1 MMRTHYC
8 SDVTAGMDGQ
18 KVRLAGW
25 VHETRVFGK
34 INFVI
39 LRDRSGLMQVIF
51 KEGETSEAL
60 LQQAKSLVKET
71 AVVVEGAVRASKIAN
86 AGRELVPSSLEVVG
100 KVRGMVPFELTG
112 KVPAD
117 LDVRLDNRF
126 VDLRRIEVQAVF
138 KVRAEVQRAFRETC
152 LSLGFQ
158 EINPPCILE
167 SASEGGTDL
176 FTVDY
181 FGRKAFLAQSPQLYK
196 QLAVLGGM
204 DKVFMTTPVWRAE
217 KHNTTQHLNEVT
229 QMDAEMGFADDGDAL
244 DSLERVFIGMLEG
257 VSKNCA
263 RELELLKSP
272 LSVPKKVPRH
282 SYSDLVDLLNKNGE
296 HLAWGSDFSKEQEDR
311 LSRLTGDE
319 AFLITGWPAAARA
332 FYSMPEA
339 DGKTCKAYD
348 LMFRGIEIASGAQR
362 IHDVELLEKALQSR
376 NLNPADFKGYL
387 DAFRYGA
394 IPHAGWSIG
403 AERLVMKLC
412 NLQNIR
418 EAALFPRDRNRL
430 TP

>member
-8 SDVTAGMDGQ
+8 SDVSAAMDGRR
-18 KVRLAGW
+18 VGLAGW

-39 LRDRSGLMQVIF
+39 LRDRSGLVQVIF
-51 KEGETSEAL
+51 KEGETPEEL
-60 LQQAKSLVKET
+60 LQKAKSLVKET

-86 AGRELVPSSLEVVG
+86 LGREVVPEKLDVVG

-126 VDLRRIEVQAVF
+126 VDLRRLEVQAVF
-138 KVRAEVQRAFRETC
+138 KIRAEVQKSFRENC
-152 LSLGFQ
+152 LELGFQ
-158 EINPPCILE
+158 EINPPCLVE
-167 SASEGGTDL
+167 SATEGGTDL
-176 FTVDY
+176 FAVDY

-204 DKVFMTTPVWRAE
+204 DKVFMVTPIWRAE

-229 QMDAEMGFADDGDAL
+229 QMDVEMGFADDNDAL
-244 DSLERVFIGMLEG
+244 DALEKVFLGILDA
-257 VSKNCA
+257 VNKNCQK
-263 RELELLKSP
+263 ELELLKSP
-272 LSVPKKVPRH
+272 LAVPKKINRH
-282 SYSDLVDLLNKNGE
+282 SYSDLVDLLNANGE
-296 HLAWGSDFSKEQEDR
+296 RMAWGEDFGKEQEEK
-311 LSRLTGDE
+311 LQKLVGE
-319 AFLITGWPAAARA
+319 EVFFVTGWPIQTRA
-332 FYSMPEA
+332 FYSQPNA

-348 LMFRGIEIASGAQR
+348 LMFRGLEIASGAQR
-362 IHDVELLEKALQSR
+362 IHDIELLTKALQSR
-376 NLNPADFKGYL
+376 GLKPGDFKGYL

-403 AERLVMKLC
+403 SERLTMKLC
-412 NLQNIR
+412 NLSNIR
-418 EAALFPRDRNRL
+418 EASLFPRDRNRL